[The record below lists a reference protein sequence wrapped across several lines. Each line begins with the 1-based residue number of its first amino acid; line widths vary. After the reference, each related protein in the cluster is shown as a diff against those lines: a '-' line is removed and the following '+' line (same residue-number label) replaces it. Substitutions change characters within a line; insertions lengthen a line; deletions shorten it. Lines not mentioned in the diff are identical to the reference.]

1 MPSQLPFL
9 PGNTYADP
17 TITRYHKTQL
27 LGIKDGTITEK
38 TTNIAEHVDPALLDS
53 MREGMAG
60 SLAGVPKRLDQENDS
75 IPKIAPKWLKYDR
88 HVLKFNAY
96 FQEPVVED
104 ANENFRLRKCIIYY
118 YLDDDTIHIIEPR
131 VENSGVPQGIFLKRH
146 KLPYP
151 DDESKYYSWTDLN
164 LSQNF
169 SVYKRIFRIVDC
181 DEFTR
186 RFYANEGYALN
197 AAEPLPEDKF
207 AHTRA
212 MVNYK

>member
-1 MPSQLPFL
+1 MQ
-9 PGNTYADP
+9 
-17 TITRYHKTQL
+17 
-27 LGIKDGTITEK
+27 
-38 TTNIAEHVDPALLDS
+38 
-53 MREGMAG
+53 
-60 SLAGVPKRLDQENDS
+60 
-75 IPKIAPKWLKYDR
+75 
-88 HVLKFNAY
+88 VLKFNAY